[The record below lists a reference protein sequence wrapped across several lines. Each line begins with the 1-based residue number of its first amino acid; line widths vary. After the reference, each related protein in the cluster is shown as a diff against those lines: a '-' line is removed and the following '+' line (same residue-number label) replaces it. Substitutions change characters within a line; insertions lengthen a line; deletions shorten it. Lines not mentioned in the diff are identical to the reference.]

1 MIVASVTGII
11 NIGGVVDLGGDVD
24 VAGHFDGRAAGAI
37 FAVEERRIQGEE
49 ERGYGAKA
57 LFDGLSLR

>member
-11 NIGGVVDLGGDVD
+11 NIGGVVDLRGDVD
-24 VAGHFDGRAAGAI
+24 VAGHFEGSTAGAI
-37 FAVEERRIQGEE
+37 FAVEERGIQREE